1 MIIENSEQ
9 YDEIPDGTKLRI
21 YLTGND
27 WYDPADPVC
36 KKREV
41 KCVKI
46 GDRLYPIVDN
56 QYFLFSERKEG
67 GIFDR
72 LEFIVC
78 HFNEDSKDVY

>member
-9 YDEIPDGTKLRI
+9 YDKIPDGTKLRV

-46 GDRLYPIVDN
+46 EDRLYPIFDN
-56 QYFLFSERKEG
+56 QYFLFSEKKEG
-67 GIFDR
+67 DFDR

-78 HFNEDSKDVY
+78 HFDEDNKDVY

>member
-1 MIIENSEQ
+1 MLIKNLEQ
-9 YDEIPDGTKLRI
+9 YDKIPDGTKLRI

-46 GDRLYPIVDN
+46 GERLYPTIDN
-56 QYFLFSERKEG
+56 QFFNFPERN
-67 GIFDR
+67 INNFDN
-72 LEFIVC
+72 LDFIVC
-78 HFNEDSKDVY
+78 HFDEDNKNVY